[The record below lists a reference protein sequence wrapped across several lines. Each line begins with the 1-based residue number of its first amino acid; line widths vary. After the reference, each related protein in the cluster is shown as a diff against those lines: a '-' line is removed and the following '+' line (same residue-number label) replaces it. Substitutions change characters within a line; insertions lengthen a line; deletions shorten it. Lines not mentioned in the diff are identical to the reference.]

1 MEYQALHSQFWVSGT
16 FWVFVAVAIFA
27 VLAGR
32 KVMGAV
38 GGILDDRT
46 HAVRAALDEAAQL
59 KAEAEAILAD
69 AKQKQAQAAE
79 DAKQILA
86 NAHTEAQRFAAELA
100 AEADATARRR
110 ERMAMERIEAAE
122 AAAVKEVRAAAIDI
136 ATAASAAIL
145 RDTVSNDTDA
155 SLIDHAIT
163 ALPKALRG

>member
-1 MEYQALHSQFWVSGT
+1 MEYDALYANFWAHGT
-16 FWVFVAVAIFA
+16 FWVFVAVVIFA
-27 VLAGR
+27 FIAGR
-32 KVMGAV
+32 KVLNALAGLLDARTKAV
-38 GGILDDRT
+38 Q
-46 HAVRAALDEAAQL
+46 AALDEAAQL

-86 NAHTEAQRFAAELA
+86 TAHAEAERLAAELA
-100 AEADATARRR
+100 AEAEASAKRR
-110 ERMAMERIEAAE
+110 EHMAMERISAAE

-145 RDTVSNDTDA
+145 RDTVSNDTDNA
-155 SLIDHAIT
+155 LIDHAIT

>member
-1 MEYQALHSQFWVSGT
+1 MEYEALHAQFWAHGT
-16 FWVFVAVAIFA
+16 FWVFIAIVIFA

-32 KVMGAV
+32 KVLGA
-38 GGILDDRT
+38 IAHLLDART
-46 HAVRAALDEAAQL
+46 KAVQAALDEAAQL

-69 AKQKQAQAAE
+69 AKQKQIQAAE

-86 NAHTEAQRFAAELA
+86 TAHIEAQRLAAELA
-100 AEADATARRR
+100 ADAQATALRR
-110 ERMAMERIEAAE
+110 ERMAMERIGAAE
-122 AAAVKEVRAAAIDI
+122 AAAVKEVRGAAIDI

-155 SLIDHAIT
+155 ALIDHAIT

>member
-1 MEYQALHSQFWVSGT
+1 MEYNALQGQFWASGT
-16 FWVFVAVAIFA
+16 FWVFIAILIFA

-32 KVMGAV
+32 KIVKALTDMLDARTLAV
-38 GGILDDRT
+38 Q
-46 HAVRAALDEAAQL
+46 AALDEAAQL
-59 KAEAEAILAD
+59 KAEAEAMLAN

-86 NAHTEAQRFAAELA
+86 NAHAEAQRLAAELA
-100 AEADATARRR
+100 AEAEATARRR
-110 ERMAMERIEAAE
+110 ERMAMERIEGAE

-145 RDTVSNDTDA
+145 RDTVNNDADA
-155 SLIDHAIT
+155 TLIDHAIS

>member
-1 MEYQALHSQFWVSGT
+1 MEYQALHSHFWVSGT

-122 AAAVKEVRAAAIDI
+122 TTAVKEVRAAAIDI